1 MKRYSDTKIKIVI
14 LKRDKS
20 KYNEVSPHTHQNGH
34 LKKSTAMNAGN
45 GVKRSESYTVGGNLH
60 PLGRTMPR
68 FFEKLNMKYHVTQQ
82 SHIWA

>member
-45 GVKRSESYTVGGNLH
+45 GVKERKPSCTVDGNV
-60 PLGRTMPR
+60 
-68 FFEKLNMKYHVTQQ
+68 N
-82 SHIWA
+82 